1 MEDGFLHANETTLG
15 ADDGC
20 GVCYMLA
27 LLTDNSLSHPAL
39 ECVFTVQEEV
49 GLCGAMALDTT
60 SLKAKRLINLDN
72 EAEGETCVSSSG
84 GNDVLITKE
93 ITGEDNHSPVYVLEV
108 KGLKGGHSGGCIH
121 LGRGNA
127 NKIAGRILYHL
138 LKNGMDIRLID
149 ITGGLKTMR
158 FLESVQLLLQVS
170 NLMKN

>member
-1 MEDGFLHANETTLG
+1 MLIRQLLG

-27 LLTDNSLSHPAL
+27 LLTDEQLLHPAL
-39 ECVFTVQEEV
+39 ECVFTVQEEI
-49 GLCGAMALDTT
+49 GLCGAMALDTS
-60 SLKAKRLINLDN
+60 SLKARRLINLDN

-84 GNDVLITKE
+84 GNDLLITKE
-93 ITGEDNHSPVYVLEV
+93 ITGQDNDSPVYVMEV
-108 KGLKGGHSGGCIH
+108 KGLIGGHSGGCIH

-127 NKIAGRILYHL
+127 NKIAGRIFISFIE
-138 LKNGMDIRLID
+138 NGMDIRLID